1 MGFEIQNY
9 RELTQIETRQ
19 DQALGIMKWGTNNA
33 FPQTLKNLI
42 DQSSVAKPAIDRVIK
57 FYKGGKFEGED
68 TIISSSGLTLKGLV
82 AILADDYATFNAYS
96 IHSNF
101 DIEGTV
107 SSIEPLR
114 ITDLRF
120 NEFDELNTS
129 SKLGYHPDFGLNSVV
144 KKTIT
149 QTVTKAKIKW
159 IDKFNPDS
167 VLKQIE
173 NTKKGISNY
182 NGQVLYHSEAGS
194 SSYPIPTLQ
203 AQINYM
209 LSDIE
214 NSILVRKET
223 ATGFINSY
231 LLKTMLASED
241 PNLKALES
249 AIAQAQGARG
259 SGKIITLSG
268 LSPDEVNNS
277 LLEEIGSGGSG
288 AAAIIESCTKT
299 YELAHKVINGAYLI
313 PPILSGADQK
323 TGFSSADLKEAYF
336 VFNSITQTGRDT
348 IESGVNRVLEQ
359 GDFGIKSIKLQ
370 RLTLDEEVPVATEP
384 TTKKS
389 RLTNLV
395 MGGPGSGPNPG
406 GGSSDESSNS
416 VSQSDYDEAAQNENY
431 TTFKSGTPDEKTIIS
446 FTERGFDVNY
456 AIREGSTN
464 SVDEKYISNLNNSL
478 SKLPSDQGNILYR
491 GVNMPSSDL
500 ELIHPGEELNFKGF
514 TSTTKDRTRVERFNS
529 KNQKPGD
536 SSVVFKIEGHKN
548 GKDISKIS
556 GMTHEQEV
564 LFKTNT
570 SWEIVSKNGNEITIK
585 EK

>member
-42 DQSSVAKPAIDRVIK
+42 DQSPVARPAIDRVIK

-68 TIISSSGLTLKGLV
+68 TIVSSSGLTLKGLV
-82 AILADDYATFNAYS
+82 GILADDFATFNAYS

-107 SSIEPLR
+107 SSMEPLR

-149 QTVTKAKIKW
+149 QTVTRAKIKW
-159 IDKFNPDS
+159 IDKFNPES

-182 NGQVLYHSEAGS
+182 NGQVLYHSESGS

-241 PNLKALES
+241 PNLQALEN

-277 LLEEIGSGGSG
+277 LLEEIGSGGAG
-288 AAAIIESCTKT
+288 ATAIIESCMKT

-348 IESGVNRVLEQ
+348 IESGINRVLAE

-370 RLTLDEEVPVATEP
+370 KLTLDEEVPVVAP
-384 TTKKS
+384 QAK
-389 RLTNLV
+389 
-395 MGGPGSGPNPG
+395 
-406 GGSSDESSNS
+406 
-416 VSQSDYDEAAQNENY
+416 
-431 TTFKSGTPDEKTIIS
+431 
-446 FTERGFDVNY
+446 
-456 AIREGSTN
+456 
-464 SVDEKYISNLNNSL
+464 
-478 SKLPSDQGNILYR
+478 
-491 GVNMPSSDL
+491 
-500 ELIHPGEELNFKGF
+500 
-514 TSTTKDRTRVERFNS
+514 
-529 KNQKPGD
+529 
-536 SSVVFKIEGHKN
+536 
-548 GKDISKIS
+548 
-556 GMTHEQEV
+556 
-564 LFKTNT
+564 
-570 SWEIVSKNGNEITIK
+570 K
-585 EK
+585 EKELKLA